1 MSTYTSVLTPE
12 YINIRGYSHSVKNLL
27 LLCEPRKLADRSA
40 HSEHHQFELIPPY
53 TKWPPGYSKFSG
65 GTRIQHKKCHGIN
78 LTRTLLLS
86 PIWFNKK
93 RCGLM
98 PTTVPFIALRYMIQ
112 PQTVHTKFY
121 WQFWFQDDQVVQHIL
136 EKSPAGKWLARG
148 YHNHE
153 KHLLSTKGHLSEHG
167 I

>member
-1 MSTYTSVLTPE
+1 
-12 YINIRGYSHSVKNLL
+12 
-27 LLCEPRKLADRSA
+27 
-40 HSEHHQFELIPPY
+40 
-53 TKWPPGYSKFSG
+53 
-65 GTRIQHKKCHGIN
+65 
-78 LTRTLLLS
+78 
-86 PIWFNKK
+86 
-93 RCGLM
+93 M

-112 PQTVHTKFY
+112 PQTVHTRFY

-136 EKSPAGKWLARG
+136 EKSPAGKWLAKG